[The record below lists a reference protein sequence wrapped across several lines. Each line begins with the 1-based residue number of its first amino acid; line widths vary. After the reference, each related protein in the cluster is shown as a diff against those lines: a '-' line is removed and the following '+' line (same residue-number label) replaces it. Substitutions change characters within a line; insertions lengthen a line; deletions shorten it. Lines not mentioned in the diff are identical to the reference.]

1 LYFQHPSESQLIE
14 LVNAVLAQ
22 FAVLKEL
29 PLLDAP
35 IAELWVS
42 LVRQRYIAMSI
53 LSFEF
58 LKLAL
63 KDRNDTK
70 T

>member
-1 LYFQHPSESQLIE
+1 MFFQYPSESQLIE

-29 PLLDAP
+29 PLLVAP
-35 IAELWVS
+35 NAEMWAS
-42 LVRQRYIAMSI
+42 LVRPRYIAVPK

-58 LKLAL
+58 RKLIL
-63 KDRNDTK
+63 KDRK
-70 T
+70 RA